1 MLVGGFWFG
10 ALLVAC
16 GLIGL
21 LIAYQRRGGSP
32 GRTRLNRHWTRR
44 QALLWALAVSG
55 SGPLGVLVA
64 RVLGRDLSWM
74 EVAVALGTWAVL
86 FPLIL
91 LSVWGRVRSR

>member
-1 MLVGGFWFG
+1 MAPGRKLPAAVILVVLGGSLMLVGGFWFG

-64 RVLGRDLSWM
+64 RGL
-74 EVAVALGTWAVL
+74 
-86 FPLIL
+86 
-91 LSVWGRVRSR
+91 